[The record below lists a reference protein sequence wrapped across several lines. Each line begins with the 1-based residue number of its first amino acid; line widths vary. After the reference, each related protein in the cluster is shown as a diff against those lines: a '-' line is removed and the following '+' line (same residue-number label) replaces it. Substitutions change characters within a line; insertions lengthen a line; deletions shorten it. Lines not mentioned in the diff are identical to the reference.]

1 MTVAAHSS
9 VSEREQRVLDMIA
22 KQRARRPKLRDAHIT
37 MAHGAGGKATQT
49 LIEGVLVPAF
59 ASPALD
65 ALADVATIE
74 AGGARLAFT
83 TDSFVVKPI
92 RFPGGSIGELAV
104 NGTVNDLAM
113 GGARPLA
120 LSLAMILEEG
130 LATRRAAR
138 RGRGDRARRRGR
150 GRRGHGR
157 RHEGRRARPC
167 RLDVPLHDRASASST
182 SAPRLAPS
190 NLRAGDRVL
199 VSGSIGEHGTA
210 IMLARGEFDLDADVE
225 SDTRPLWPAVDALL
239 GAAGPH
245 LRCLRDATR
254 GGVASVLNEL
264 ARASEA
270 AIVVREHDI
279 PVRPAVAGAAEL
291 LGIDPMYIANEGT
304 FVAFVGPRRRGS
316 RAGRAARR
324 AGVRE
329 RRRDRRGQV
338 LAGRDGA
345 DGNRVW
351 RQAGGRPAGRRS
363 RCRASVD
370 RARELSM
377 SSIEFA
383 PKQKATEQVT
393 AHVLWMTT
401 GLSCEGDSVAMTA
414 ATNPSLEDIVQ
425 GIIPGMPKV
434 VIHNQVIAYEVGQE
448 FIQAWYDAEE
458 GKLDPFV
465 LIIEGSIG
473 NEQINGEGHWTG
485 FGVNPSNGQPITTNE
500 WVDRLANKAAAVVA
514 IGTCATYGGIPAMK
528 NNPTGAMGLP
538 DYLGW
543 KWKSKAGL
551 PVICI
556 PGCPAQPD
564 NMTEML
570 LYLVLHLGGLAP
582 APELDDQLRPVSLFG
597 RTVHESCNRAAFYE
611 HGNFATEYGSD
622 HRCLVK
628 LGCKGP
634 VVKCNVPIRGWV
646 NGIGGCPN
654 VGGICM
660 ACTMPGFPDKYMP
673 FMEEDAKGRVSS
685 NVARFTYGPILRWG
699 RAQSIKKVG
708 DHEPAWRKRG
718 TAAHLRVPEALVT
731 GPHANS

>member
-1 MTVAAHSS
+1 
-9 VSEREQRVLDMIA
+9 
-22 KQRARRPKLRDAHIT
+22 
-37 MAHGAGGKATQT
+37 
-49 LIEGVLVPAF
+49 
-59 ASPALD
+59 
-65 ALADVATIE
+65 
-74 AGGARLAFT
+74 
-83 TDSFVVKPI
+83 
-92 RFPGGSIGELAV
+92 
-104 NGTVNDLAM
+104 M

-120 LSLAMILEEG
+120 LSLAMVLEEG
-130 LATRRAAR
+130 LATDVLRAEVEAIAWPPRRA
-138 RGRGDRARRRGR
+138 GVRGR
-150 GRRGHGR
+150 GRRHQ
-157 RHEGRRARPC
+157 GRRARSLPTRC
-167 RLDVPLHDRASASST
+167 TSARPGSASST
-182 SAPRLAPS
+182 SARALAPS

-239 GAAGPH
+239 AAAGPH

-270 AIVVREHDI
+270 AIVVRESDI
-279 PVRPAVAGAAEL
+279 PVQPAVAGAAEM
-291 LGIDPMYIANEGT
+291 LGIDPIYIANEGT
-304 FVAFVGPRRRGS
+304 FVAFVAPEGADGG
-316 RAGRAARR
+316 AGRAARG
-324 AGVRE
+324 AGLRG

-363 RCRASVD
+363 AAADLLIES
-370 RARELSM
+370 RELSM

-383 PKQKATEQVT
+383 PKQKETEQVT

-473 NEQINGEGHWTG
+473 NEQINGEGHWSG

-611 HGNFATEYGSD
+611 HGNFATRVRQRPPLPRQARLQGARSSSATCRCAAGSTASAAAPTSAASAWPA
-622 HRCLVK
+622 RCRASPTSTCRSWRRTPRA
-628 LGCKGP
+628 GSP
-634 VVKCNVPIRGWV
+634 R
-646 NGIGGCPN
+646 
-654 VGGICM
+654 
-660 ACTMPGFPDKYMP
+660 TSPGSPT
-673 FMEEDAKGRVSS
+673 GRCCATSATGRSRRSATTSPSGASAASS
-685 NVARFTYGPILRWG
+685 SPPGYQKRW
-699 RAQSIKKVG
+699 
-708 DHEPAWRKRG
+708 
-718 TAAHLRVPEALVT
+718 
-731 GPHANS
+731 